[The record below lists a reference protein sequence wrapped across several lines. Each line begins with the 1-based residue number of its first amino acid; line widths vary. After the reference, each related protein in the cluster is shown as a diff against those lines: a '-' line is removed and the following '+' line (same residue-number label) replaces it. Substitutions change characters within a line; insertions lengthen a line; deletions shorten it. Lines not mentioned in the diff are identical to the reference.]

1 MAFTNTGSTAILNG
15 LIGKSSSGPLS
26 SCYLALSSTT
36 PNQDGTNF
44 TELSRGVRKLGNA
57 YSFWAVFGGERWK
70 SHSLRSVIIAY
81 YSCGKLCSAVSCG
94 QFLADVD
101 LTENLA

>member
-44 TELSRGVRKLGNA
+44 TEPPQA
-57 YSFWAVFGGERWK
+57 GERLLILGCIRRLTAEI
-70 SHSLRSVIIAY
+70 SFFTERYHRLLQLRQITFRCFVRVI
-81 YSCGKLCSAVSCG
+81 SR
-94 QFLADVD
+94 
-101 LTENLA
+101 